1 MTGPRS
7 WPEPEM
13 DHGLQLSSTHINSS
27 YDFFFFSLILY
38 LIFLWNHVS
47 VCLFFRFLSTFCPD
61 LSVVWRNP
69 VLLAKKRTR
78 EDASA
83 S

>member
-1 MTGPRS
+1 
-7 WPEPEM
+7 M
-13 DHGLQLSSTHINSS
+13 DHGLQLSSTHVNSS
-27 YDFFFFSLILY
+27 YDFFSFFLVSLFNICLDSCERVF
-38 LIFLWNHVS
+38 IFL
-47 VCLFFRFLSTFCPD
+47 FLSTFCPD

-78 EDASA
+78 VDASA